1 MKAARETRHFSTAK
15 VTRKWHHKL
24 IIFDVDGVLVD
35 VRGSYHRTTLQTV
48 RFFTGER
55 VTLHQLQ
62 EWKNRSG
69 FNDDWALSTAWV
81 QSLGGQF
88 EYEEVKRK
96 FIELYWGGD
105 RDGNV
110 HREKWLLPAIALS
123 RLSKSAELAIFTGR
137 TRKELDHTLE
147 LLKVRK
153 FFRDIITVE
162 DVTHP
167 KPDPEGLVTI
177 LKGRDPLS
185 AIYVGDSID
194 DAIAARSVGIPFVGV
209 LFGKGEARR
218 QRARV
223 LKEHGATAIISK
235 VTDLE
240 RLMKRKGRIIPPGLE
255 NYEATPVAK

>member
-1 MKAARETRHFSTAK
+1 MKAAREKRNSSPAKAATKWRHT
-15 VTRKWHHKL
+15 L

-48 RFFTGER
+48 RFFTGQR
-55 VTLHQLQ
+55 VTLGQLQ

-81 QSLGGQF
+81 KSLGGRF

-96 FIELYWGGD
+96 FIELYWGGGH
-105 RDGNV
+105 DGNV
-110 HREKWLLPAIALS
+110 MREKWLLPANALA
-123 RLSKSAELAIFTGR
+123 RLSKRAELAIFTGR

-153 FFRDIITVE
+153 FFSHTVTVE
-162 DVTHP
+162 DVAHP
-167 KPDPEGLVTI
+167 KPDPEGLVKI
-177 LKGRDPLS
+177 LRGRDPAS
-185 AIYVGDSID
+185 AVYVGDSID
-194 DAIAARSVGIPFVGV
+194 DAIAARSVRIPFVGV

-223 LKEHGATAIISK
+223 LKEQGAIFVISK

-240 RLMKRKGRIIPPGLE
+240 KLMARISRLVPAVRG
-255 NYEATPVAK
+255 NSEAIQ

>member
-1 MKAARETRHFSTAK
+1 MKAASETRRLRSLKPA
-15 VTRKWHHKL
+15 RKWSHKL

-48 RFFTGER
+48 RFFTGKR

-81 QSLGGQF
+81 QSLGGEFQ
-88 EYEEVKRK
+88 YEEVKRK

-110 HREKWLLPAIALS
+110 HREKWLLPPKTLARFA
-123 RLSKSAELAIFTGR
+123 KSSELAIFTGR
-137 TRKELDHTLE
+137 TRQELDHTLE
-147 LLKVRK
+147 PLKVRK
-153 FFRDIITVE
+153 FFQDIITVE
-162 DVTHP
+162 DVSHP
-167 KPDPEGLVTI
+167 KPDPEGLVKI
-177 LKGRDPLS
+177 LKGRDPAT

-194 DAIAARSVGIPFVGV
+194 DAIAARSARIPFVGV
-209 LFGKGEARR
+209 LFGRGEARR

-223 LKEHGATAIISK
+223 LTEHGAATVISK
-235 VTDLE
+235 VTNLE
-240 RLMKRKGRIIPPGLE
+240 KLMRNDGLIPPQFRSST
-255 NYEATPVAK
+255 AFPVAK